1 MLWRKNRFK
10 LTVVS
15 LLAVALVLGLC
26 GVAAGGMMTDVDAYM
41 CGVAAGGMMTDVD
54 MYRSSPAGIG
64 GSAAVSGGGTA
75 GVSGLAVVSGGGG
88 LDNIPPPLPPDPPW
102 PPVAVE
108 QADDEAIDD
117 EAVCPYYGAIE
128 GFVTEDTGNLPIW
141 RPIAGALVVAWR
153 IGQAG
158 DALPDPA
165 GAVPVPAPQYVRWTT
180 TDRSGHYLLGEMPP
194 GIYAVSA
201 CADWY
206 APASPQKVEVI
217 AGSTSWQNFKLKGAF
232 GALGG
237 RVRDALGNPIAG
249 ATILA
254 LPKDQVS
261 PTDVEKAL
269 SAQELNALRA
279 KAVYQTKTDR
289 NGYYFI
295 PLVKPGTYWVVAV
308 WRNSAQFK
316 EAKVEAK
323 QLIRVDFRFRG
334 PIPVPKDV
342 VEKP

>member
-15 LLAVALVLGLC
+15 LLAIALVLGLC
-26 GVAAGGMMTDVDAYM
+26 GIAAGMMTDVDAY
-41 CGVAAGGMMTDVD
+41 
-54 MYRSSPAGIG
+54 SSSSVGIG
-64 GSAAVSGGGTA
+64 GSGAVSGWGRI
-75 GVSGLAVVSGGGG
+75 
-88 LDNIPPPLPPDPPW
+88 DNIPPPPLPPDPPP

-108 QADDEAIDD
+108 QADDGSQGL
-117 EAVCPYYGAIE
+117 CPYYGAIQ
-128 GFVTEDTGNLPIW
+128 GFVTEDTGNLPVW
-141 RPIAGALVVAWR
+141 RPIGGALVVAWR
-153 IGQAG
+153 IGQSG

-165 GAVPVPAPQYVRWTT
+165 GVAPPLLPQYVRWTT

-217 AGSTSWQNFKLKGAF
+217 AGSTSWQDFKLKGAF

-237 RVRDALGNPIAG
+237 RVRDTLGNPVAG

-269 SAQELNALRA
+269 SAQEINALRA
-279 KAVYQTKTDR
+279 KAVYRTKTDR
-289 NGYYFI
+289 NGCYFI
-295 PLVKPGTYWVVAV
+295 PLVKPGAYWVVAFWQTIQV
-308 WRNSAQFK
+308 K
-316 EAKVEAK
+316 EAEVEAR
-323 QLIRVDFRFRG
+323 QLTRVDFRF
-334 PIPVPKDV
+334 PVPVPVPKDDII
-342 VEKP
+342 KP

>member
-26 GVAAGGMMTDVDAYM
+26 GIAAGMMTDVDAY
-41 CGVAAGGMMTDVD
+41 
-54 MYRSSPAGIG
+54 SSSSVGPG
-64 GSAAVSGGGTA
+64 GSNAVSGGGTA
-75 GVSGLAVVSGGGG
+75 GVSGLAVVSGGGS
-88 LDNIPPPLPPDPPW
+88 LDNIPPPPLPPDPPP

-108 QADDEAIDD
+108 QADDGSQGL
-117 EAVCPYYGAIE
+117 CPYYGAIE
-128 GFVTEDTGNLPIW
+128 GLVSEDTGMLPVFK
-141 RPIAGALVVAWR
+141 PIAGALVVAWR

-158 DALPDPA
+158 DALPDP
-165 GAVPVPAPQYVRWTT
+165 GGPAPAPDPGRHTPPLLPQYVRWTT
-180 TDRSGHYLLGEMPP
+180 TDKSGHYLLGEMPP

-217 AGSTSWQNFKLKGAF
+217 AGSTSWQDFKLKGAF

-237 RVRDALGNPIAG
+237 RVTSDLGPVAG

-261 PTDVEKAL
+261 PTDMEKAL

-289 NGYYFI
+289 NGCYFI
-295 PLVKPGTYWVVAV
+295 PLVKPGAYWVVAFWQTIQV
-308 WRNSAQFK
+308 K
-316 EAKVEAK
+316 EAEVEAR
-323 QLIRVDFRFRG
+323 QLTRVDFRFPG